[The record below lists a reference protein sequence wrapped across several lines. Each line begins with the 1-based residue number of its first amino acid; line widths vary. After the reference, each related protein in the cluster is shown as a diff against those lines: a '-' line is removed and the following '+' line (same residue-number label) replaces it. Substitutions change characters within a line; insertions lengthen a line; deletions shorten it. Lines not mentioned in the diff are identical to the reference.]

1 MRRIDAIAIMFAVF
15 VFGGVA
21 FWGLRAYGLDEIN
34 AGVWSQLALVGVI
47 VVWVSTYVFRAVT
60 QTMTYNQQLDEYKKA
75 VLTKQLEEMSP
86 EDRDRLLAQVT
97 AEVEAEKN
105 VQTRSQDTAPNRHVV
120 QCQRPD
126 GGWACGQ
133 CRS

>member
-1 MRRIDAIAIMFAVF
+1 MFAVF

-34 AGVWSQLALVGVI
+34 AGVWSQLVLVSVI

-75 VLTKQLEEMSP
+75 VLAKQLEEMSP
-86 EDRDRLLAQVT
+86 EDRDRLLAKVT
-97 AEVEAEKN
+97 AEVEAEKTSQPN
-105 VQTRSQDTAPNRHVV
+105 QTNQPQLSSLSLNIDSDIDSNIDSNIAPNIVK
-120 QCQRPD
+120 D
-126 GGWACGQ
+126 E
-133 CRS
+133 